1 MVLQHFTTLSDI
13 SSSQLNQLLQLAHSI
28 TECPDNFSDLCHGK
42 ILGTLFFE
50 PSTRTRLSFESA
62 MQRLGG
68 TCLGLQSGATSSTT
82 KGETL
87 ADTIQTVSCYT
98 DVIAMRHFHEGAATL
113 AAEVAT
119 VPLINAGDGGHLHPT
134 QTLTDL
140 LTILETKSRLDHLTV
155 GFCGDLKFGR
165 TVHSLI
171 QALIEYDA
179 NHFVLISPTELK
191 IPDYIKNIL
200 DQHHITYTESETL
213 EEVIDQLDVLYM
225 TRVQKER
232 FFNEADYER
241 LKDTNILDLKT
252 LERAKSD
259 LAILHPLPRLNEIHP
274 EVDQDP
280 RAAYFKQVQYGV
292 YVRMALL
299 LTLLEVDHATDNID

>member
-1 MVLQHFTTLSDI
+1 
-13 SSSQLNQLLQLAHSI
+13 
-28 TECPDNFSDLCHGK
+28 
-42 ILGTLFFE
+42 
-50 PSTRTRLSFESA
+50 
-62 MQRLGG
+62 
-68 TCLGLQSGATSSTT
+68 
-82 KGETL
+82 
-87 ADTIQTVSCYT
+87 
-98 DVIAMRHFHEGAATL
+98 
-113 AAEVAT
+113 
-119 VPLINAGDGGHLHPT
+119 
-134 QTLTDL
+134 
-140 LTILETKSRLDHLTV
+140 
-155 GFCGDLKFGR
+155 
-165 TVHSLI
+165 
-171 QALIEYDA
+171 
-179 NHFVLISPTELK
+179 
-191 IPDYIKNIL
+191 
-200 DQHHITYTESETL
+200 
-213 EEVIDQLDVLYM
+213 M